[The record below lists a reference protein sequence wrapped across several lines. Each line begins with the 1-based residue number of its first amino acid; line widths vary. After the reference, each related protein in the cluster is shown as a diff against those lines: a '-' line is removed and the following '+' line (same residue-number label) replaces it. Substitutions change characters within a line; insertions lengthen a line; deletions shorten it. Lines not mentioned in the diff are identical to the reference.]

1 MSVHELALEEL
12 ELRPV
17 PPLFIPLPDLFDI
30 YLRYCRYF
38 YGDKAKDAATMIMET
53 QRQAGLEHYGVPLT
67 REVKIDAH
75 LELLSELADAICY
88 SLVLPL
94 PDAVTKPPMIK
105 EEPEPER
112 TIDFALSYA
121 VDAISALPVETRRSQ
136 VALEMLKEMLEALKV
151 EAKAASGEDFENNFE
166 EEELYA

>member
-17 PPLFIPLPDLFDI
+17 PPLILPLPDLFDI

-94 PDAVTKPPMIK
+94 PDSVKSAPIID
-105 EEPEPER
+105 ESEPVR

-121 VDAISALPVETRRSQ
+121 INAINAFPIETRQSK
-136 VALEMLKEMLEALKV
+136 VAAEVLQEMLDGLRDEGRV
-151 EAKAASGEDFENNFE
+151 ASGEDFTENFE
-166 EEELYA
+166 EEELHA